1 MDRTRRKAPRRAPSA
16 DRHPVLAR
24 GHAAS
29 AVAAVAVPPLE
40 FLAHASSVLAASLDY
55 ETTLSNV
62 ARLAVPSLAD
72 FCVFDLVAD
81 SGAIQRVAWHYE
93 EPAREAAFDDVW
105 RFVPNADLDRHP
117 VAKVLR
123 TGRTEFVPDVTDA
136 WMEAVATGPEHLQ
149 LMYDLALRSLI
160 TVPLMARER
169 TLGAV
174 SLCRVGAS
182 PHFTPEDLS
191 LAEELARR
199 TAVAVENAR
208 LFREARNAEA
218 RYHGLFSNAADA
230 ILVADG
236 DGQYLDAN
244 PAASELLGYSR
255 EELLGMRVADVVAA
269 GPDWTEAEY
278 ARFRTEGSWRGEL
291 DVRRKD
297 GTILAVEAQA
307 TVVPSPNGP
316 VYVSAVRNISERR
329 ALERLQREFIAM
341 VTHELRTPL
350 TAISGY
356 AQLLRRR
363 QAYSDSAVDA
373 ILSQVK
379 NQERLLHD
387 LLDASRVE
395 TRRLDLHRTSVDL
408 TALVQAC
415 VDQLRSV
422 TQACA
427 VRVEAPASPVEG
439 WWDRGRL
446 EQVLNN
452 LLSNAAKYS
461 PDDCDIEVR
470 VEALDAEARVSVRD
484 RGLGMAPEVLPQL
497 FDRFYRVESTAGRVS
512 GLGVGLYIA
521 RSLVAAHGGRM
532 WAESAGPG
540 QGSTFTFTLPLGSP
554 PEGR

>member
-269 GPDWTEAEY
+269 GPD
-278 ARFRTEGSWRGEL
+278 
-291 DVRRKD
+291 
-297 GTILAVEAQA
+297 
-307 TVVPSPNGP
+307 
-316 VYVSAVRNISERR
+316 
-329 ALERLQREFIAM
+329 
-341 VTHELRTPL
+341 
-350 TAISGY
+350 
-356 AQLLRRR
+356 
-363 QAYSDSAVDA
+363 
-373 ILSQVK
+373 
-379 NQERLLHD
+379 
-387 LLDASRVE
+387 
-395 TRRLDLHRTSVDL
+395 
-408 TALVQAC
+408 
-415 VDQLRSV
+415 
-422 TQACA
+422 
-427 VRVEAPASPVEG
+427 
-439 WWDRGRL
+439 
-446 EQVLNN
+446 
-452 LLSNAAKYS
+452 
-461 PDDCDIEVR
+461 
-470 VEALDAEARVSVRD
+470 
-484 RGLGMAPEVLPQL
+484 
-497 FDRFYRVESTAGRVS
+497 
-512 GLGVGLYIA
+512 
-521 RSLVAAHGGRM
+521 
-532 WAESAGPG
+532 
-540 QGSTFTFTLPLGSP
+540 
-554 PEGR
+554 